1 MADTMLMINCDI
13 ATSLLL
19 NARTDYY
26 VDYALSK
33 LEEAIEEARACKR
46 SGLNKDLYYADE
58 HKRTTITK
66 AMPFAKWLC
75 KMRELVSERQVLLL
89 ATELA
94 ATVLEVLSDQHECDC
109 QATLRDLSEQL
120 RRNINARIED

>member
-46 SGLNKDLYYADE
+46 SGLSKDLYYADE
-58 HKRTTITK
+58 HKRTAVTK
-66 AMPFAKWLC
+66 AIPYANWLC
-75 KMRELVSERQVLLL
+75 KMRELVPEKLVLPL

-94 ATVLEVLSDQHECDC
+94 ATVLEVLADQHECDC
-109 QATLRDLSEQL
+109 PATLRDLSEQL
-120 RRNINARIED
+120 RRNVNARIED

>member
-33 LEEAIEEARACKR
+33 LEEAIKEARACKR
-46 SGLNKDLYYADE
+46 SGLSKDLYYADD
-58 HKRTTITK
+58 HKRTAVTK
-66 AMPFAKWLC
+66 AMPSANWLC
-75 KMRELVSERQVLLL
+75 KMRELVSERQVLSL

-94 ATVLEVLSDQHECDC
+94 ATVLEVLADQHECDC
-109 QATLRDLSEQL
+109 PATLRDLSEQL
-120 RRNINARIED
+120 RRNVNARIED

>member
-13 ATSLLL
+13 AASLLL

-33 LEEAIEEARACKR
+33 LEEAIKEARACKK
-46 SGLNKDLYYADE
+46 SGLGNELYYADE
-58 HKRTTITK
+58 HKRTVVTK
-66 AMPFAKWLC
+66 AVPFANWLC
-75 KMRELVSERQVLLL
+75 KMRELVSEQQVLLL

-94 ATVLEVLSDQHECDC
+94 ETVLDVLADQHECEC
-109 QATLRDLSEQL
+109 PATLRDLSEQL
-120 RRNINARIED
+120 RRNVNARIED